1 MNNPA
6 RGAAIV
12 EMSRGLYGLIAG
24 AMLCAACSHTV
35 PQSAGA
41 PGRAQIE
48 AAELAL
54 ARGDLVRARR
64 AFDKILDRS
73 PADPRALL
81 GSAGANLSA
90 GRGEAALTR
99 FADYRSDGNPWNKVQ
114 QWQYCRALALAT
126 DQALASRKTADRA
139 LELAQRLETE
149 TCGNPRTAD
158 LIMQSGLAVAD
169 EARRAGRDERAL
181 EVYLSLISSQTGAPE
196 SVARRESRQAGTDPR
211 LASTVRARA
220 YLAAAELLVEAGRR
234 EDALAV
240 LSRGLDELPANRN
253 LVEQMVE
260 VLADGSP
267 TGSLPF
273 GTPAQLQSA
282 PAD

>member
-1 MNNPA
+1 M
-6 RGAAIV
+6 
-12 EMSRGLYGLIAG
+12 EMSRGLCGLIAG

-35 PQSAGA
+35 PQSAGT

-64 AFDKILDRS
+64 AFDKILDRT
-73 PADPRALL
+73 PTDPRALL

-158 LIMQSGLAVAD
+158 LIMLSGLAVAD
-169 EARRAGRDERAL
+169 ESRRAGRDERAL
-181 EVYLSLISSQTGAPE
+181 EVYLSLISRQTGAPE
-196 SVARRESRQAGTDPR
+196 SVARRESQQGGDPQ
-211 LASTVRARA
+211 LASTARARA

-240 LSRGLDELPANRN
+240 LSQGLDELPANRN
-253 LVEQMVE
+253 LVERMVE

-267 TGSLPF
+267 TGSLPS